1 MNTDYDSWADIYDD
15 VYSFVD
21 NDIDFY
27 RKQSDQLGG
36 NILEIGCGTGRVT
49 IPLLENGY
57 DVTGVDSSTKMLAKF
72 QSKIRKT
79 GYNLP
84 LKITNQD
91 VRNLNLN
98 EKFNLVIFPYRG
110 FQSLLS
116 VEDQIA
122 ALTSIKA
129 HLTRSSRLIIDIF
142 VPNNELFDQK
152 PDIVYHLKDS
162 ESGPDKNTRSLHH
175 RTEFDLH
182 NQLLHTQVSISEIQ
196 RSQLISKRYA
206 NFTLRYLYTDEARHL
221 FEYCGFDIEEIAGD
235 YDGSPYNRD
244 SNETIWSLVL
254 R

>member
-1 MNTDYDSWADIYDD
+1 MTTDYDSWADIYDD

-27 RKQSDQLGG
+27 RNKSDQLGG

-49 IPLLENGY
+49 IPLLANGY

-72 QSKIRKT
+72 QSKIRKS
-79 GYNLP
+79 GYNAP

-91 VRNLNLN
+91 VRNLSLN

-129 HLTRSSRLIIDIF
+129 HLTRDSILIIDC
-142 VPNNELFDQK
+142 L
-152 PDIVYHLKDS
+152 
-162 ESGPDKNTRSLHH
+162 
-175 RTEFDLH
+175 
-182 NQLLHTQVSISEIQ
+182 
-196 RSQLISKRYA
+196 
-206 NFTLRYLYTDEARHL
+206 LYTSDAADE
-221 FEYCGFDIEEIAGD
+221 
-235 YDGSPYNRD
+235 
-244 SNETIWSLVL
+244 
-254 R
+254 